1 MNQHIQ
7 GKVIVITGASSGL
20 GEATARLLGAE
31 GARVVLGAR
40 RAGRLQALVAELAQ
54 QGHEAIAVGTDV
66 TDRAQVQKLVD
77 TAVQSYGRIDVM
89 LNNAGLMPHSPLE
102 RLKVEDWDRMIDVN
116 LRGVLYGIAAALP
129 QMQRQQA
136 RGDLF
141 ATGDDHVVFGRIVQG
156 AGFAAEIDQPVG
168 LAGHGR
174 NDHRHLVPGGL
185 LTLDNPRHAADALGT
200 GHRRATEFHHDAG
213 QRGCSHAVKQYFP
226 YGPWTASARGFR
238 GGG

>member
-1 MNQHIQ
+1 MNQQIQ

-20 GEATARLLGAE
+20 GEATARLLAAE

-40 RAGRLQALVAELAQ
+40 RADRLQALVAELAQ

-77 TAVQSYGRIDVM
+77 TAVQAYGRIDVM

-129 QMQRQQA
+129 
-136 RGDLF
+136 
-141 ATGDDHVVFGRIVQG
+141 
-156 AGFAAEIDQPVG
+156 
-168 LAGHGR
+168 
-174 NDHRHLVPGGL
+174 
-185 LTLDNPRHAADALGT
+185 
-200 GHRRATEFHHDAG
+200 
-213 QRGCSHAVKQYFP
+213 
-226 YGPWTASARGFR
+226 
-238 GGG
+238 